1 MNINT
6 ANMTHIHELLIENIK
21 LRLHKSGKGTV
32 YTNDTELEYQLESL
46 DVTIKHTNTIDDIND
61 VVIEYGELFK
71 ESFDSEDIFTLDGTM
86 NYVLNLALEYY
97 SRFKHKSLYR
107 PEFN

>member
-1 MNINT
+1 M
-6 ANMTHIHELLIENIK
+6 
-21 LRLHKSGKGTV
+21 

-107 PEFN
+107 PEFNWFTL

>member
-1 MNINT
+1 
-6 ANMTHIHELLIENIK
+6 
-21 LRLHKSGKGTV
+21 V

-46 DVTIKHTNTIDDIND
+46 DVTVKHTNTIDDIND